1 MVGGKAKPVR
11 MNQASQDEWVSN
23 YEAWQ
28 LKITR
33 FAVRQIGGLVGW
45 LNILRLTSFISYL
58 ATHLVDPLLAWVTGM
73 TQLEYMHML
82 LCMLVL
88 HGCAYAN
95 EFQWVQQCD
104 CACC

>member
-1 MVGGKAKPVR
+1 MAGGKAKPVR
-11 MNQASQDEWVSN
+11 MIQASQDKWVSS

-28 LKITR
+28 LKVTR
-33 FAVRQIGGLVGW
+33 FAVRQIGGLGGW
-45 LNILRLTSFISYL
+45 LNVLQLTNFISYL

-73 TQLEYMHML
+73 IQLGCMRVL

-95 EFQWVQQCD
+95 EFQWMQRCD